1 MTLVIDS
8 SPTRPVLPS
17 IPENTTLISM
27 GPAIL
32 VESTIKEVFANPKE
46 SVMRLDT
53 TKPSTITSKPTKLTG
68 NAELS
73 IRDNEILISW
83 PRTTRLSGSKS
94 RGLRIVSSE

>member
-1 MTLVIDS
+1 
-8 SPTRPVLPS
+8 
-17 IPENTTLISM
+17 M

-73 IRDNEILISW
+73 IRDNEILIS
-83 PRTTRLSGSKS
+83 
-94 RGLRIVSSE
+94 